1 MSEFRIKNSFVDP
14 ILESQKLKDLMLEI
28 KNQLSNL
35 EKARSRIYS
44 VEKSVREGKL
54 DLTGYKEDIG
64 SGGSIQESLALND
77 AEDKLLKQFLELKNE
92 LA

>member
-64 SGGSIQESLALND
+64 SGGIQESLALND
-77 AEDKLLKQFLELKNE
+77 AEDKLLKQFLELKTNW
-92 LA
+92 L